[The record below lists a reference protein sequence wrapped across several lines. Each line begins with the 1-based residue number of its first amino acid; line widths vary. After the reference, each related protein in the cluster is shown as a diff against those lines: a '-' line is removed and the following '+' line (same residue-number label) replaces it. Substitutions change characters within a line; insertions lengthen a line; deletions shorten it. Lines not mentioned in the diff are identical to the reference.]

1 MSVRVPSRSLSRPV
15 LVLAALLV
23 APLAVAVP
31 VATTAWAQEAVRI
44 APLDA
49 EFQVIGRTNVR
60 EQPSTKSTRI
70 NVIDAGTRLR
80 VSGKVADAPWYT
92 VTTTG
97 GRVGFIAA
105 EQLRPVPAPS
115 SPPALAASP
124 DAAAPPASPLPEI
137 LARLDRMQTTLNAI
151 DQRLAAAKTEAVADA
166 PTAGMLDGLAKLQE
180 ELAAQIREQRD
191 GFVQLGS
198 RLDSMEMSVQP
209 AVDWARQVRDKAA
222 PVAEEAQGWMTST
235 WTSTWGTVYN
245 WVTSWLP
252 WTTRPATT
260 PPPA

>member
-1 MSVRVPSRSLSRPV
+1 M
-15 LVLAALLV
+15 LA

-31 VATTAWAQEAVRI
+31 VTTMAWAQEAVRI
-44 APLDA
+44 TPLDT
-49 EFQVIGRTNVR
+49 EFQVTGRTNVR

-70 NVIDAGTRLR
+70 TVIDAGTRLR

-92 VTTTG
+92 VTTAG

-105 EQLRPVPAPS
+105 EQLRQVPSPS
-115 SPPALAASP
+115 SPPAVVASP

-151 DQRLAAAKTEAVADA
+151 DQRLAAVKTEAAADA

-198 RLDSMEMSVQP
+198 RLDSMEISVQP
-209 AVDWARQVRDKAA
+209 AVDWAKQVRDKAA
-222 PVAEEAQGWMTST
+222 PVAEEAQGWMA
-235 WTSTWGTVYN
+235 STWGTVYS

-252 WTTRPATT
+252 WAARPAAA